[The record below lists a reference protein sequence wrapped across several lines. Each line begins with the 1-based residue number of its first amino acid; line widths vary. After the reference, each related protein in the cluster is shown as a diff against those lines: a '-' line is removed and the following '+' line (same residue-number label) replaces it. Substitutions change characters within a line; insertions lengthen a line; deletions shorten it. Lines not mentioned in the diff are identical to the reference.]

1 MSLHINNIID
11 YTLPPLIEGSE
22 NESYSVFG
30 QCLDCGKEKVSDGW
44 CKDFEQFD
52 LIENTNKIGSFCTIF
67 SAIWMEGPR
76 RIWDE
81 KADQRIRNG
90 PKRVALKRL
99 NNSQN
104 ICEICEDYL
113 NQVTSRKS
121 IIIAKRTFL
130 QRAFEEKLL
139 PPEFKI
145 QKHIENKTLYSYL
158 DEIQGNNNWREI
170 VEILWGISGRL
181 EYIHDNG
188 SIHGNIHGGI
198 ILVGDEQDPLSN
210 NSRFSEINPSI
221 NKKTIYGVLPY
232 VAPEVL
238 RGNPITKASD
248 FYSFG
253 IVMWALSAG
262 VRPWCN
268 RPHDFKLASEICN
281 GIRPDI
287 IDGTP
292 YDYVKLMTQCWHS
305 DISKRPT
312 ASEIYDLLGIWITA
326 CDEPDQ
332 SELSD
337 QFDLA
342 EKKTFSN
349 LEIYGFH
356 LKRIHNEAFYTSRL
370 LCFPELHKNDER
382 L

>member
-44 CKDFEQFD
+44 CK
-52 LIENTNKIGSFCTIF
+52 
-67 SAIWMEGPR
+67 
-76 RIWDE
+76 
-81 KADQRIRNG
+81 ADQWIRNG
-90 PKRVALKRL
+90 PIRVALKRL
-99 NNSQN
+99 NNLQN
-104 ICEICEDYL
+104 TCEDYL
-113 NQVTSRKS
+113 IQLYKYHKS
-121 IIIAKRTFL
+121 DNDNFFGITKDYNSNYMFVM
-130 QRAFEEKLL
+130 KYDS
-139 PPEFKI
+139 
-145 QKHIENKTLYSYL
+145 KTLYLYL
-158 DEIQGNNNWREI
+158 DEIQGKNNWRDI
-170 VEILWGISGRL
+170 VEMLWGISGRL

-210 NSRFSEINPSI
+210 NS
-221 NKKTIYGVLPY
+221 L
-232 VAPEVL
+232 L

-248 FYSFG
+248 VYSFG
-253 IVMWALSAG
+253 IVMWELSAG
-262 VRPWCN
+262 VRLWCN

-370 LCFPELHKNDER
+370 LCFPELHKNDEH

>member
-1 MSLHINNIID
+1 M
-11 YTLPPLIEGSE
+11 
-22 NESYSVFG
+22 
-30 QCLDCGKEKVSDGW
+30 
-44 CKDFEQFD
+44 
-52 LIENTNKIGSFCTIF
+52 
-67 SAIWMEGPR
+67 
-76 RIWDE
+76 
-81 KADQRIRNG
+81 ADQWTRNG
-90 PKRVALKRL
+90 PIRVALKRL
-99 NNSQN
+99 NNSLN
-104 ICEICEDYL
+104 ISEDYL
-113 NQVTSRKS
+113 NQLYKYHQCENGADFFGITKDHTSNYMFVMKYDS
-121 IIIAKRTFL
+121 
-130 QRAFEEKLL
+130 
-139 PPEFKI
+139 KI
-145 QKHIENKTLYSYL
+145 LYSYL
-158 DEIQGNNNWREI
+158 DETQGKIYWKDI
-170 VEILWGISGRL
+170 VVMLWGISGSI

-188 SIHGNIHGGI
+188 SIHGNIHGGNI
-198 ILVGDEQDPLSN
+198 FVGDEQDPYNN
-210 NSRFSEINPSI
+210 NSRISEFIDSSI
-221 NKKTIYGVLPY
+221 DKKGTYGVLPY
-232 VAPEVL
+232 IAPEIL
-238 RGNPITKASD
+238 QGNPLTETADI
-248 FYSFG
+248 YSFG
-253 IVMWALSAG
+253 IIMWTLSAG
-262 VRPWCN
+262 IRPWCN

-370 LCFPELHKNDER
+370 LSFPELHKNDER